1 MVSLLTVSSP
11 LDLKL
16 YIAGITSAPSTV
28 SGCTLRVSNANNVNQ
43 QHLRQYMRLP
53 KFLCVPLLT
62 CHSLRTPQALH
73 ILAGFYG
80 CFVLASGTLKPSPTS
95 TGISKLYPTFRVYGY
110 PYGLQ
115 DSLCTLRLACSQDFT
130 RSATDATLDTGGWL
144 NLTRQGLAPC
154 KAHQASLGALTFLI
168 TGCTAGHKNER
179 RFLTVRVY

>member
-53 KFLCVPLLT
+53 KFLCAPLLT
-62 CHSLRTPQALH
+62 CHSLRTPEAIH
-73 ILAGFYG
+73 ILAVSRMFHFGFGY
-80 CFVLASGTLKPSPTS
+80 VKTLANLNLHFEAVPTL
-95 TGISKLYPTFRVYGY
+95 RVYGY

-115 DSLCTLRLACSQDFT
+115 DSLCTLRLDCSQDFT
-130 RSATDATLDTGGWL
+130 RSASDATLDTGGWL
-144 NLTRQGLAPC
+144 NLTGQGLAPC
-154 KAHQASLGALTFLI
+154 KVHQASLGALTTNL
-168 TGCTAGHKNER
+168 TGGNGAQRNCRPVQH
-179 RFLTVRVY
+179 LM